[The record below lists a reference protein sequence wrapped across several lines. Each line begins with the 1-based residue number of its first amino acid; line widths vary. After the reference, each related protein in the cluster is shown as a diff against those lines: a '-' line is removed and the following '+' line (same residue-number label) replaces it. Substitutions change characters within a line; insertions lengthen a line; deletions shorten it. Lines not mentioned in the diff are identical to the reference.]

1 MAIKFGLDDMI
12 HKPDIYDDVRT
23 EVTYIH
29 CSHRKDSFLDAV
41 ILHYFSQDKY
51 LSDVKEK
58 GHSHSMFPGHVRQL
72 VTRQWLLI
80 MHPQE

>member
-1 MAIKFGLDDMI
+1 MAIEFGLDDTI
-12 HKPDIYDDVRT
+12 HKPDIYDDVRP
-23 EVTYIH
+23 EVTYIVTERIPFLMLLS
-29 CSHRKDSFLDAV
+29 CTISF
-41 ILHYFSQDKY
+41 QDKY